1 MIYVIGIGPG
11 DKRLMTGEAL
21 QAIED
26 AEVIVGYVTYIKLIK
41 ELIKDKEVVKT
52 GMRREIDRCQEAV
65 DIALTGKK
73 VAVVSSGDAGIYGMA
88 GLVLELAEKS
98 NPDLEV
104 KVIPGITASIGAAA
118 VLGAPI
124 MHDFCHISLSDLM
137 TPWEVIENRLTHA
150 AMADFVV
157 CFYNPRSKG
166 RANHLA
172 NAFQKMMK
180 YKSEDTVVG
189 IVKDV
194 GRKEER
200 KIITTMRDIDYEL
213 VDMTTMVIVGNKETY
228 VKNGKM
234 ITPRGYTL

>member
-98 NPDLEV
+98 NPDIEV

-137 TPWEVIENRLTHA
+137 TPWEVIEKRLTHA

-172 NAFQKMMK
+172 NAFQKMME
-180 YKSEDTVVG
+180 YKSGDTVVG

>member
-98 NPDLEV
+98 NPNLEV

-137 TPWEVIENRLTHA
+137 TPWEVIEKRLTHA

-172 NAFQKMMK
+172 NAFQKMME
-180 YKSEDTVVG
+180 YKSGNTVVG

>member
-65 DIALTGKK
+65 DIALTRKK

-98 NPDLEV
+98 NPNLEV

-137 TPWEVIENRLTHA
+137 TPWEVIEKRLTHA

-172 NAFQKMMK
+172 NAFQKMME
-180 YKSEDTVVG
+180 YKSGDTVVG

>member
-21 QAIED
+21 QVIED

-98 NPDLEV
+98 DPDLEV

-137 TPWEVIENRLTHA
+137 TPWEVIEKRLTHA

-157 CFYNPRSKG
+157 CFYNPRSRG

-172 NAFQKMMK
+172 NAFQKMME
-180 YKSEDTVVG
+180 YKSGDTVVG

>member
-98 NPDLEV
+98 DPDIEV

-137 TPWEVIENRLTHA
+137 TPWEVIEKRLTHA

-172 NAFQKMMK
+172 NAFQKMME
-180 YKSEDTVVG
+180 YKSGDTVVG